1 MQFKVP
7 QFIEVEDTIF
17 GPFTFK
23 QFAYMAGGGG
33 MIFLLLKLLPTFIG
47 VILSIPVAIFT
58 ALMVF
63 YKINGKSFV
72 YYLQAGL
79 NYLTSNKLY
88 LWKQRL
94 VKPDKTKESD
104 SLNVEMVS
112 VLPMTSSLNKIKD
125 LSFRLDVQEEEEKEI
140 KN

>member
-23 QFAYMAGGGG
+23 QFAYLAGGGG

-58 ALMVF
+58 ALLVF
-63 YKINGKSFV
+63 YKINEKPFI
-72 YYLQAGL
+72 YYVQAGL
-79 NYLTSNKLY
+79 NYLTSSKLY

-94 VKPDKTKESD
+94 AKPDQTEEND
-104 SLNVEMVS
+104 HPNIDVVS
-112 VLPMTSSLNKIKD
+112 VLPMTSSVNKIKD
-125 LSFRLDVQEEEEKEI
+125 LSFKLDIQEEEEKEV